1 MTCSGL
7 QRRGV
12 AAAPFEEA
20 HMRAVLVH
28 EPGGPEVLVA
38 QELSCPDPGPGELR
52 VDVAAAGVNYI
63 DVYHRNGAYPLP
75 TPFIVGSEGAGVVS
89 AVGTGVTSCQEG
101 DHVAWAMVPGAGYA
115 EQVIVPAERAVPV
128 PAGIDDETAGAVLL
142 QGLTAHYL
150 THSTYP
156 VRPGETALVHAA
168 AGGVGLLLT
177 QVLTAL
183 GVRVI
188 ATTSTADKADLAR
201 EAGAAEVIRYD
212 RDDVASEV
220 SRLTDARGVD
230 VVYDGVG
237 RATFD
242 GSIDSLRPR
251 GMFVLYGAASG
262 AGAPGDPHL
271 LQSKGSLFFTRPTI
285 VHHIAARDELLERS
299 RELFAW
305 VASGELSVRVGARY
319 TLDQARQA
327 HEDLESRRTT
337 GKSLIIPA

>member
-1 MTCSGL
+1 M
-7 QRRGV
+7 
-12 AAAPFEEA
+12 
-20 HMRAVLVH
+20 HAVVVH
-28 EPGGPEVLVA
+28 QTGGPEVLTA
-38 QELSCPDPGPGELR
+38 QELPCPEPGPGQLR

-63 DVYHRNGAYPLP
+63 DVYYRTGVYPLP

-89 AVGTGVTSCQEG
+89 AIGAGVNVYQEG

-115 EQVIVPAERAVPV
+115 EQVIVPVDRAVPV

-150 THSTYP
+150 TRSTYP
-156 VRPGETALVHAA
+156 VRSGETALVHAA

-177 QVLTAL
+177 QVLSAQ

-188 ATTSTADKADLAR
+188 ATTSTEEKVALAR
-201 EAGAAEVIRYD
+201 EAGAADVIRYD
-212 RDDVASEV
+212 REDVASEV

-237 RATFD
+237 RATFN

-262 AGAPGDPHL
+262 PVAPVDPL
-271 LQSKGSLFFTRPTI
+271 LLLSKGSLFLTRPTLGHY
-285 VHHIAARDELLERS
+285 VASRDELLERS

-319 TLDQARQA
+319 TLEQAGQA

>member
-1 MTCSGL
+1 
-7 QRRGV
+7 
-12 AAAPFEEA
+12 
-20 HMRAVLVH
+20 MRAVVVH
-28 EPGGPEVLVA
+28 ETGGPEVLTA
-38 QELSCPDPGPGELR
+38 QELPSPEPGPGQLR

-63 DVYHRNGAYPLP
+63 DVYYRTGVYPLP

-89 AVGTGVTSCQEG
+89 AIGAGVNGYQEG
-101 DHVAWAMVPGAGYA
+101 DHVAWAMVPGAGYV
-115 EQVIVPAERAVPV
+115 EQVIVPSDRAVPV

-150 THSTYP
+150 TRSTYP
-156 VRPGETALVHAA
+156 VRSGETALVHAA

-177 QVLTAL
+177 QVLSAQ

-201 EAGAAEVIRYD
+201 AAGATDVIRYE

-220 SRLTDARGVD
+220 SRLTNARGVD

-251 GMFVLYGAASG
+251 GMFVSYGAASG
-262 AGAPGDPHL
+262 KVAPVDPQL
-271 LQSKGSLFFTRPTI
+271 LQSKGSLFFTRPTLGHY
-285 VHHIAARDELLERS
+285 VAARDELLERS
-299 RELFAW
+299 RELFGW

-319 TLDQARQA
+319 TLDQAGQA

-337 GKSLIIPA
+337 GKSLIIPG

>member
-1 MTCSGL
+1 
-7 QRRGV
+7 
-12 AAAPFEEA
+12 
-20 HMRAVLVH
+20 MRAVLVH
-28 EPGGPEVLVA
+28 EHGGPEVLTA
-38 QELSCPDPGPGELR
+38 QDLPSPEPGPAQLR
-52 VDVAAAGVNYI
+52 VDVAAAGVNFI
-63 DVYHRNGAYPLP
+63 DVYYRTGAYPLP

-89 AVGTGVTSCQEG
+89 AVGADVTGYQEG

-115 EQVIVPAERAVPV
+115 QQVIVPIERAVPV

-150 THSTYP
+150 TRSTYP
-156 VRPGETALVHAA
+156 VQAGETALVHAA

-177 QVLTAL
+177 QVLSAQ

-188 ATTSTADKADLAR
+188 ATTSSEEKAALAR
-201 EAGAAEVIRYD
+201 EAGAAEVIRYE

-220 SRLTDARGVD
+220 SRLTQAHGVD

-237 RATFD
+237 RATFQ

-262 AGAPGDPHL
+262 AVAPVDPQL
-271 LQSKGSLFFTRPTI
+271 LNSKGSLYFTRPSLA
-285 VHHIAARDELLERS
+285 HYAASREELLERS

-319 TLDQARQA
+319 TLDQARRA
-327 HEDLESRRTT
+327 HEDLEGRRTT
-337 GKSLIIPA
+337 GKSLIIPR

>member
-1 MTCSGL
+1 
-7 QRRGV
+7 
-12 AAAPFEEA
+12 
-20 HMRAVLVH
+20 MRAVVVIQT
-28 EPGGPEVLVA
+28 GGPEVLVA
-38 QELSCPDPGPGELR
+38 QDLPSPDPGPGELR

-63 DVYHRNGAYPLP
+63 DVYYRTGAYPLA
-75 TPFIVGSEGAGVVS
+75 TPFIPGSEGAGVVS
-89 AVGTGVTSCQEG
+89 AVGNGVTGFHQG

-115 EQVIVPAERAVPV
+115 EQVIVPAARAVPV

-150 THSTYP
+150 TRATYP
-156 VRPGETALVHAA
+156 ARPGETALVHAA

-177 QVLTAL
+177 QVLSTR

-188 ATTSTADKADLAR
+188 ATTSTMSKAALAL

-212 RDDVASEV
+212 REDVATEV
-220 SRLTDARGVD
+220 RRLTDDRGVD

-251 GMFVLYGAASG
+251 GMFVSYGSASG
-262 AGAPGDPHL
+262 KVAPVDPQL
-271 LQSKGSLFFTRPTI
+271 LQSKGSLFFTRPTLGHY
-285 VHHIAARDELLERS
+285 VAARDELLERS
-299 RELFAW
+299 RELFGW

-319 TLDQARQA
+319 TLDQAGQA

-337 GKSLIIPA
+337 GKSLIIPG

>member
-1 MTCSGL
+1 
-7 QRRGV
+7 
-12 AAAPFEEA
+12 
-20 HMRAVLVH
+20 MRAVLVH
-28 EPGGPEVLVA
+28 EHGGPEVLTA
-38 QELSCPDPGPGELR
+38 QDLPSPGPGPGQLR
-52 VDVAAAGVNYI
+52 VDVAAAGVNFI
-63 DVYHRNGAYPLP
+63 DVYYRTGAYPLP

-89 AVGTGVTSCQEG
+89 AVGADVTGYQEG

-115 EQVIVPAERAVPV
+115 QQVIVPIERAVPV
-128 PAGIDDETAGAVLL
+128 PDGIDDETAGAVLL

-150 THSTYP
+150 TRSTYP
-156 VRPGETALVHAA
+156 VQPGETALVHAA

-177 QVLTAL
+177 QVLSAQ

-188 ATTSTADKADLAR
+188 ATTSSEDKAALAR
-201 EAGAAEVIRYD
+201 EAGAAEVIRYE

-220 SRLTDARGVD
+220 SRLTEAHGVD

-237 RATFD
+237 RATFQ

-262 AGAPGDPHL
+262 AVAPVDPQL
-271 LQSKGSLFFTRPTI
+271 LNSKGSLFFTRPSLA
-285 VHHIAARDELLERS
+285 HYAASREELLERS

-327 HEDLESRRTT
+327 HEDLEGRRTT
-337 GKSLIIPA
+337 GKSLIIPR

>member
-1 MTCSGL
+1 
-7 QRRGV
+7 
-12 AAAPFEEA
+12 
-20 HMRAVLVH
+20 MRAVVVH
-28 EPGGPEVLVA
+28 QTGGPEVLTA
-38 QELSCPDPGPGELR
+38 QELPSPEPGPGQLR

-63 DVYHRNGAYPLP
+63 DVYYRTGVYPLP
-75 TPFIVGSEGAGVVS
+75 TPFIAGSEGAGVVS
-89 AVGTGVTSCQEG
+89 AIGAGVNGYQEG

-115 EQVIVPAERAVPV
+115 EQAIVPSDRAVPV
-128 PAGIDDETAGAVLL
+128 PAGIDDETAAAVLL

-150 THSTYP
+150 TRSTYP
-156 VRPGETALVHAA
+156 VRSGETALVHAA

-177 QVLTAL
+177 QVLSAQ

-188 ATTSTADKADLAR
+188 ATTSTEEKVALAR
-201 EAGAAEVIRYD
+201 EAGAADVIRYD
-212 RDDVASEV
+212 REDVASEV

-237 RATFD
+237 RATFN

-262 AGAPGDPHL
+262 PVAPVDPL
-271 LQSKGSLFFTRPTI
+271 LLLSKGSLFLTRPTLGHY
-285 VHHIAARDELLERS
+285 VASRDELLERS

-327 HEDLESRRTT
+327 HEDLEGRRTT